1 MTVHEREDDDVEL
14 IEGFTIPG
22 TRITLN
28 TMELVGVAIAIFCIF
43 ALIYMLMFPAE
54 EDKFEMPP
62 LMQLYPPQAP
72 QPMMGHQQY
81 QAPQPM
87 MRPQQYQAP
96 QPMMA
101 PPQYQPMMGPQQ
113 YQPVIGY
120 DRPWSGPKLK
130 TLTPAK
136 PKDAQK
142 LNWRQKAKLKAKG
155 KNPTTIKVEN
165 GKQGNVVLEL

>member
-62 LMQLYPPQAP
+62 LMQLYPPQVP
-72 QPMMGHQQY
+72 QPVMGPQQY
-81 QAPQPM
+81 QPM
-87 MRPQQYQAP
+87 MRPQQYQP
-96 QPMMA
+96 V
-101 PPQYQPMMGPQQ
+101 MGPQQ
-113 YQPVIGY
+113 YQPVMGY

>member
-1 MTVHEREDDDVEL
+1 
-14 IEGFTIPG
+14 
-22 TRITLN
+22 
-28 TMELVGVAIAIFCIF
+28 
-43 ALIYMLMFPAE
+43 
-54 EDKFEMPP
+54 
-62 LMQLYPPQAP
+62 MQLYPPQVP
-72 QPMMGHQQY
+72 QPVMRPQQY
-81 QAPQPM
+81 QPM
-87 MRPQQYQAP
+87 MRPQQYQP
-96 QPMMA
+96 V
-101 PPQYQPMMGPQQ
+101 MGPQQ
-113 YQPVIGY
+113 YQPVMGPQQYQPVMGY